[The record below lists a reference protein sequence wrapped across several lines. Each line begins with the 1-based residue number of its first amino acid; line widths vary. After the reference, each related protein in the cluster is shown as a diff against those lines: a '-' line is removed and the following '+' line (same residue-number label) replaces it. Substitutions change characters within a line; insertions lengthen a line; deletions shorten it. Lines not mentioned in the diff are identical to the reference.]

1 MGLTMMKPT
10 FNVDQLTTSSDAS
23 KKFGELRKKAKQ
35 LPQYITE
42 NGNVDTVLIGYDLFE
57 QIYDRLTQL
66 EEREEEYTL
75 LERIN
80 RIERNPE
87 SAKSWKDIRRESE

>member
-1 MGLTMMKPT
+1 MKPT

-66 EEREEEYTL
+66 EEREEQYKL
-75 LERIN
+75 HERIN
-80 RIERNPE
+80 RIDRNDRNPE
-87 SAKSWKDIRRESE
+87 SVKSWKDIRREVE